1 MEIAVASGKG
11 GTGKTLVATCL
22 ARVLADYNPVL
33 VDADVEEPNAGL
45 VISHQPVNIRPAFRP
60 VPSIDMKSCT
70 LCGKCAEL
78 CRFNALVVLPGEVMV
93 FTELC
98 HSCGLCAY
106 ICPENAI
113 NEANHKIGVI
123 EESALLS
130 GGHLITGRLLVG
142 EVQSPPLIKT
152 ARESKRQDSEYRV
165 VDCPPGTTC
174 PAIESIRDSDFCLL
188 VTEPS
193 LFGAHDLELSIS
205 ATKLLGVR
213 TGIIINRWQGDDG
226 DIGILARAED
236 IPILERIPY
245 SMELAKSYARGGNP
259 LDAMPELHGILE
271 KIIEEVKERVV

>member
-22 ARVLADYNPVL
+22 ARILAEYNPIL
-33 VDADVEEPNAGL
+33 IDADVEEPNAGL
-45 VISHQPVNIRPAFRP
+45 VIPHRLMDTKPAFRP
-60 VPSIDMKSCT
+60 VPEIDMKSCT
-70 LCGKCAEL
+70 QCGKCAEL
-78 CRFNALVVLPGEVMV
+78 CRFNALVALPAEVMV

-113 NEANHKIGVI
+113 NEVNHKIGVI
-123 EESALLS
+123 EESDLLS
-130 GGHLITGRLLVG
+130 GGQLITGRLLVG
-142 EVQSPPLIKT
+142 EVQSPPLIKA
-152 ARESKRQDSEYRV
+152 ARDTRRQDSEYRV

-188 VTEPS
+188 VTEPT
-193 LFGAHDLELSIS
+193 LFGVHDLALSID
-205 ATKLLGVR
+205 ATKLLGIH

-226 DIGILARAED
+226 DVGIIAREHD

-245 SMELAKSYARGGNP
+245 SMELAKSYARGENP
-259 LDAMPELHGILE
+259 LDAMPELRVILE
-271 KIIEEVKERVV
+271 KVIDKVKERVA

>member
-22 ARVLADYNPVL
+22 ARILAEYNPIL
-33 VDADVEEPNAGL
+33 IDADVEEPNAGL
-45 VISHQPVNIRPAFRP
+45 VIPHRVIDTKPAFRP
-60 VPSIDMKSCT
+60 VPEVDMKSCT

-78 CRFNALVVLPGEVMV
+78 CRFNALVVLPSEVMV

-113 NEANHKIGVI
+113 NEVNHKIGVV
-123 EESALLS
+123 EESDLLS
-130 GGHLITGRLLVG
+130 GGQLITGRLLVG
-142 EVQSPPLIKT
+142 EVQSPPLIKA
-152 ARESKRQDSEYRV
+152 ARATRRQDSEYRL

-193 LFGAHDLELSIS
+193 LFGAHDLELSIA
-205 ATKLLGVR
+205 ATKLLDIR
-213 TGIIINRWQGDDG
+213 TGIIINRWQGDDC
-226 DIGILARAED
+226 DVGIIAREQD

-245 SMELAKSYARGGNP
+245 SLELAKSYAKGENP
-259 LDAMPELHGILE
+259 LTVMPELQVILE
-271 KIIEEVKERVV
+271 NVIKSVKERVA

>member
-22 ARVLADYNPVL
+22 ARILAEYNPIVI
-33 VDADVEEPNAGL
+33 DADVEEPNAGL
-45 VISHQPVNIRPAFRP
+45 VMPHRVIDTKPAFRP
-60 VPSIDMKSCT
+60 VPEVDMESCT

-78 CRFNALVVLPGEVMV
+78 CRFNALVVLPSEVMV

-106 ICPENAI
+106 MCPENAI
-113 NEANHKIGVI
+113 NEVNHKIGDI
-123 EESALLS
+123 EESDLLS
-130 GGHLITGRLLVG
+130 GGQLITGRLLVG
-142 EVQSPPLIKT
+142 EVQSPPLIKA
-152 ARESKRQDSEYRV
+152 ARETRRQDSEYRL

-193 LFGAHDLELSIS
+193 LFGAHDLELSIA
-205 ATKLLGVR
+205 ATKLLDVR
-213 TGIIINRWQGDDG
+213 TGIIINRWQGDDA
-226 DIGILARAED
+226 DVGIIAREQD

-245 SMELAKSYARGGNP
+245 SLELAKSYAKGENP
-259 LDAMPELHGILE
+259 LTAMPELQVILE
-271 KIIEEVKERVV
+271 NVIKMVKERVA

>member
-22 ARVLADYNPVL
+22 ARILADYDPVL
-33 VDADVEEPNAGL
+33 IDADVEEPNAGL
-45 VISHQPVNIRPAFRP
+45 VIPHQNINNWPVFRP
-60 VPSIDMKSCT
+60 VPAIDMTSCT

-93 FTELC
+93 FSELC

-113 NEANHKIGVI
+113 NEVNHPIGVI
-123 EESALLS
+123 EESDLLS
-130 GGHLITGRLLVG
+130 GGHLITGRLIVG
-142 EVQSPPLIKT
+142 EVQSPPLIKA
-152 ARESKRQDSEYRV
+152 AREAKRQDSEYRV

-193 LFGAHDLELSIS
+193 LFGAHDLELSIA
-205 ATKLLGVR
+205 ATKLLGIS

-226 DIGILARAED
+226 DVGIIAGEQD

-245 SMELAKSYARGGNP
+245 SLELAKSYARGGNP
-259 LDAMPELHGILE
+259 LDALPELRVILE
-271 KIIEEVKERVV
+271 KIIDKVKERVV